1 MQCARHPRV
10 ETNVTCG
17 KCGTPICPKCMVE
30 TPVGMRCPDCAS
42 SKKLPTFQL
51 SPQYYL
57 RAIGAGLGIGIVCGV
72 IWWAINLVLPF
83 FFLRL
88 IIAAGVGYAVGEV
101 TGLAVNRKRGTP
113 LAVIGGIS
121 ATISFAIAMV
131 LSIPYFSIMNIVI
144 SLFMLAI
151 AIYTAVSRLR

>member
-10 ETNVTCG
+10 ETKVTCG

-42 SKKLPTFQL
+42 AKRLPTYQI
-51 SPQYYL
+51 STQYYL
-57 RAIGAGLGIGIVCGV
+57 RAIGAGLGIGIVCGFA
-72 IWWAINLVLPF
+72 WWAINLVLPF

-88 IIAAGVGYAVGEV
+88 IIAAGVGYAVGEIV
-101 TGLAVNRKRGTP
+101 GLAVNRKRGAA
-113 LAVIGGIS
+113 LAIIGGIS
-121 ATISFAIAMV
+121 ATISFTIAMV
-131 LSIPYFSIMNIVI
+131 LSIPYFSILNIII
-144 SLFMLAI
+144 SLLMLAI

>member
-1 MQCARHPRV
+1 MQCARHPKV

-57 RAIGAGLGIGIVCGV
+57 RSVGAGLGIGIICGFA
-72 IWWAINLVLPF
+72 WWAIGLILPF

-88 IIAAGVGYAVGEV
+88 VIALGVGYAVGEV
-101 TGLAVNRKRGTP
+101 ISLAVNRKRGNT
-113 LAVIGGIS
+113 LAVIGGLS
-121 ATISFAIAMV
+121 ATISFIISIT
-131 LSIPYFSIMNIVI
+131 LSIPYFGIMNILI
-144 SLFMLAI
+144 SLLMLAA
-151 AIYTAVSRLR
+151 AIYMAVIRLR